1 MLGVC
6 KMIVDFDEFIISY
19 DKFVST
25 CKELAKQYHDILK
38 CVTIGKSHD
47 NRDILLLKLGLGNN
61 YMVCSG
67 GVHARETINPIVL
80 LRIIEFYAELYKTY
94 KTDRQDLKNQLLNT
108 TLYLE
113 NEYQQMIFQTCT
125 YELLQTFTIL
135 FIPLLNPDG
144 YMISL
149 EGFETIRNTQLK
161 ETCLQ
166 YGIPAEQ
173 WKFNARGVDI
183 NRNFPSKLWKQ
194 KRKKDK
200 AASENETRTLIDVFH
215 QYNPLGFLDFHS
227 RGESIYYY
235 RNTMPD
241 TYNERQYKIAKR
253 LKEITNYRLMLPE
266 EEIDIGDSGGNT
278 VHYFSEQFNKP
289 ALTIETVDENAGF
302 PLSPE
307 YRSSVFEDL
316 KLVIFEFGS
325 MIIS

>member
-1 MLGVC
+1 
-6 KMIVDFDEFIISY
+6 MIVDFDEAIFSY
-19 DKFVST
+19 DKFVNIS
-25 CKELAKQYHDILK
+25 KALANQYHDILQ

-61 YMVCSG
+61 YMVCCA
-67 GVHARETINPIVL
+67 GVHAREIINPIVL
-80 LRIIEFYAELYKTY
+80 LRIIEFYAEIFKTY
-94 KTDRQDLKNQLLNT
+94 KAEKQDLKNQLLNT

-113 NEYQQMIFQTCT
+113 NEYQQMMFQSCT

-149 EGFETIRNTQLK
+149 EGFDSIRNVPLK
-161 ETCLQ
+161 KACLH
-166 YGIPAEQ
+166 YGIPAKQ

-183 NRNFPSKLWKQ
+183 NRNFPSRLWKQ
-194 KRKKDK
+194 KSKNDK
-200 AASENETRTLIDVFH
+200 SASENETRTLIDVFH

-227 RGESIYYY
+227 RGEQIYYY

-241 TYNERQYKIAKR
+241 SYNEKQYKIARR

-278 VHYFSEQFNKP
+278 VHYFSEQFKKP
-289 ALTIETVDENAGF
+289 ALTIETVDENATF
-302 PLSPE
+302 PLDPK
-307 YRSSVFEDL
+307 YRSSVFDDL
-316 KLVIFEFGS
+316 KFVIFEFGS